1 MFSKILGTSPS
12 YVVPRRNDE
21 LNLAY
26 DLNGI
31 TGNQATNEAP
41 TKWNII
47 ELQIVHYNLYE
58 SN

>member
-1 MFSKILGTSPS
+1 MRFLDGMTNWTLRKLKGLT
-12 YVVPRRNDE
+12 V
-21 LNLAY
+21 
-26 DLNGI
+26 
-31 TGNQATNEAP
+31 NQASNEAP